1 MNGVVGGGRGEV
13 VGGGRGEWWVMGGA
27 GGGCK
32 RVVIVVVVVLRTCA
46 FIAFQVSAIEFG
58 TKKKQNEN

>member
-1 MNGVVGGGRGEV
+1 MEWWVVAGVRWWV
-13 VGGGRGEWWVMGGA
+13 VAVVRWWVMGGA

-32 RVVIVVVVVLRTCA
+32 GVVIVVVVVLCTCA